1 MKCPSTSSG
10 SQCVSLLDSLHI
22 VSTHFFRPLPSSSS
36 PILAWKLPWK
46 QWQGSYF
53 ISSVIIVVIVVISI
67 ITRYQVT
74 IARFQPSFIRQLLH
88 YPHIKDVDLSS
99 LRLVLS
105 SSSYFSSEL
114 LAKLAVV
121 IPHKFYFGQSKYC
134 LTSIFIAFTRLA
146 TTIFSLWD
154 DGIGEFKFDP
164 L

>member
-46 QWQGSYF
+46 QWRGSYF
-53 ISSVIIVVIVVISI
+53 INSDIIVVIPIL
-67 ITRYQVT
+67 TRYQVT
-74 IARFQPSFIRQLLH
+74 IARFEPSFIRRLLH
-88 YPHIKDVDLSS
+88 SPHIKDADLSS

-121 IPHKFYFGQSKYC
+121 IPHEFYFGQSKYC
-134 LTSIFIAFTRLA
+134 LIPVFNSFT
-146 TTIFSLWD
+146 
-154 DGIGEFKFDP
+154 E
-164 L
+164 